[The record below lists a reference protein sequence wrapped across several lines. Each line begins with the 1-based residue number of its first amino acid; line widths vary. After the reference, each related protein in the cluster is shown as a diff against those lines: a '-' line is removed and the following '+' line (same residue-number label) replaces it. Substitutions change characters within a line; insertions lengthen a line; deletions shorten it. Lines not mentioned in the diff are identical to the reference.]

1 MKTAFGL
8 DIAGYSTGKS
18 GFVRVDRKDDNSIEI
33 TVFKGHSLAKI
44 CDAKTSL
51 EDDIVKNE
59 KELLIACCKK
69 GRLLVDI
76 PIDLQGLPCPNNVRF
91 IWELVKRPVDFAF
104 DAMPPLADRIGS
116 PVARFLN
123 LFSSIQE
130 EFKDPL
136 GKQIFE
142 TYPAG
147 SLKLLNV
154 SLKCLNLP
162 FNKYKNQ
169 QTTFKNGRWNS
180 ENGEQLAQIA
190 NCIKLISEKEITLND
205 DELDAIIC
213 AITGVVEEKYCLYGV
228 ELSKKMQELKG
239 AENFSRICAPAG
251 YVLLKSLP
259 NMKMRII
266 EKKVRSHKELLE
278 EVAR

>member
-1 MKTAFGL
+1 MITAFGL

-18 GFVRVDRKDDNSIEI
+18 GFVRADRKDDNLIEI
-33 TVFKGHSLAKI
+33 TVFKEHSFAKI
-44 CDAKTSL
+44 CDSKTSL
-51 EDDIVKNE
+51 ENDIVKNE

-76 PIDLQGLPCPNNVRF
+76 PIDLQGLPCPKNVRF

-104 DAMPPLADRIGS
+104 EAMPPLANLIGY

-130 EFKDPL
+130 DKDPL

-147 SLKLLNV
+147 SLKLLK
-154 SLKCLNLP
+154 SQMPNLP
-162 FNKYKNQ
+162 NNKYKKQ
-169 QTTFKNGRWNS
+169 QTTFRKGIWNS
-180 ENGEQLAQIA
+180 ENGINLSKIA
-190 NCIKLISEKEITLND
+190 NCLKLTSEKEITLND

-213 AITGVVEEKYCLYGV
+213 AITGVVDEKYCLYGD
-228 ELSKKMQELKG
+228 ELSDKMKKLKG

-251 YVLLKSLP
+251 YVLLKSLS
-259 NMKMRII
+259 NMKIGII
-266 EKKVRSHKELLE
+266 EKNGISHKELLQ
-278 EVAR
+278 EVER